1 MAAAIPERGKRWR
14 QGFRQ
19 PSEELIVSEIMLKFG
34 TVVPMYGSERD
45 ELYAN

>member
-1 MAAAIPERGKRWR
+1 
-14 QGFRQ
+14 
-19 PSEELIVSEIMLKFG
+19 LIVSEIMLKFG